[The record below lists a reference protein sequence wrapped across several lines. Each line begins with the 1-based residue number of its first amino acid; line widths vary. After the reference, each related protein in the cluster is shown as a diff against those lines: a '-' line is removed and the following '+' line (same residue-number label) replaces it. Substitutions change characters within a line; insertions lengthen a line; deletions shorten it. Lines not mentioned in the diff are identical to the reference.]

1 MQDAQEFARQKLG
14 ECGSGSFRSKERK
27 AHSVVERFK
36 TEWCAEGIPGSSVC
50 LEHKIKEQ
58 ECRRGYNFRNEVA
71 EGKGQTLSGFADLSF
86 FACRTLEG
94 PSQSLWPC
102 WRLCHEGAC
111 LVRCVQRQLMKL
123 NPQAGGGGS
132 LYPGISP
139 SV

>member
-71 EGKGQTLSGFADLSF
+71 EGKGTSSWIKLGSTLVLFPKIKRDLQ
-86 FACRTLEG
+86 RG
-94 PSQSLWPC
+94 P
-102 WRLCHEGAC
+102 
-111 LVRCVQRQLMKL
+111 
-123 NPQAGGGGS
+123 
-132 LYPGISP
+132 
-139 SV
+139 